1 MPPFQIRI
9 VALADEPIACS
20 MDCEEV
26 PWLFGIGLQF
36 LAQTYQ
42 VRIHRP
48 GGWVI
53 LVSPNLFQKTIASQ
67 RLARMADE
75 ILQQFEFLGGNLKSL
90 A

>member
-1 MPPFQIRI
+1 MI
-9 VALADEPIACS
+9 VALADESISCS
-20 MDCEEV
+20 MHCEEV
-26 PWLFGIGLQF
+26 LWLFGIGLKF

-48 GGWVI
+48 RRWVV

-67 RLARMADE
+67 SFPRMTDE
-75 ILQQFEFLGGNLKSL
+75 ILQQFELLGGNLKSL

>member
-1 MPPFQIRI
+1 MHR
-9 VALADEPIACS
+9 
-20 MDCEEV
+20 EEV
-26 PWLFGIGLQF
+26 LWLFGIGLKF

-48 GGWVI
+48 GRWVI

-67 RLARMADE
+67 RFARMTDE
-75 ILQQFEFLGGNLKSL
+75 ILQQFELLRGNLKSL